1 MKKTNIV
8 NRFLIPLYLLFEKH
22 YSSMS
27 KKTLAGNYKVI
38 ATVVVALTFG
48 ITAAMLPVITSSLIP
63 SAYAWKWNA
72 VHFNLNLHQLLAQI
86 NQCVTEHT
94 QCVNSGGNLANISLN
109 HEWFNK
115 IILDQTLAQQNNCS
129 DVSTCINSGSNNA
142 NIHLGQYHH
151 SSGSFNFDKLDQSIA
166 QENDCTNGSTC
177 INLAGNTANIH

>member
-27 KKTLAGNYKVI
+27 KKNISGKVI
-38 ATVVVALTFG
+38 VTGVVALTFG
-48 ITAAMLPVITSSLIP
+48 ITAAMFPVITSSLIP

-72 VHFNLNLHQLLAQI
+72 VHFSLNLHQLLAQI

-129 DVSTCINSGSNNA
+129 GSSTCVNSGSNNA
-142 NIHLGQYHH
+142 NIHLGQVHH
-151 SSGSFNFDKLDQSIA
+151 SSSSSFNFVKLDQSIA